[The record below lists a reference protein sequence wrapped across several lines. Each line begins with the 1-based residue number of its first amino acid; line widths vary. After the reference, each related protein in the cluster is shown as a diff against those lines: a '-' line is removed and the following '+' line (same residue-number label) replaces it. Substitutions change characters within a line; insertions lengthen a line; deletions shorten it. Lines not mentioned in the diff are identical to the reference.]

1 MGITNAT
8 KDNQQLAKKVC
19 ELAAL
24 AFPEKVFSSVTIVR
38 NTYMPIHRDS
48 FNDRKTYNL
57 VIPLDVTSDA
67 AVWEELQPGDP
78 FVGTYKAMN
87 LKGRE
92 LPGQL
97 HGLNSDMK
105 VKPYRSLCGTTK

>member
-38 NTYMPIHRDS
+38 DTYMPIHRDS

-87 LKGRE
+87 L
-92 LPGQL
+92 
-97 HGLNSDMK
+97 
-105 VKPYRSLCGTTK
+105 

>member
-24 AFPEKVFSSVTIVR
+24 ALPEKVFSSVTIVR

-67 AVWEELQPGDP
+67 AV
-78 FVGTYKAMN
+78 
-87 LKGRE
+87 
-92 LPGQL
+92 
-97 HGLNSDMK
+97 
-105 VKPYRSLCGTTK
+105 